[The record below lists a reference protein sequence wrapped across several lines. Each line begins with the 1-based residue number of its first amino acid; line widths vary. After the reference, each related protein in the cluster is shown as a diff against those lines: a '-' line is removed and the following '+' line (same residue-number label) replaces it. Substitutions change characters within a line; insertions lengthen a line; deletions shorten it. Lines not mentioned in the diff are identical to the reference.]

1 MVSMR
6 GLISWYPGIQL
17 TSLLLV
23 VYFSRLGDISWSLPS
38 FGFLLDSLAKLWHLI
53 LCLMALFA
61 PEPQGCIGRC
71 NGAHQRAVSIVGD
84 WLSAQEMVLESG
96 QSSGLQFWLGLLWS
110 LWAQGK
116 SSSIAGHD
124 CFD

>member
-1 MVSMR
+1 MT
-6 GLISWYPGIQL
+6 GLSSWYPGIQL

-23 VYFSRLGDISWSLPS
+23 VYFSRLGDISRSPSS
-38 FGFLLDSLAKLWHLI
+38 FGFLLASLTKLWHVV

-61 PEPQGCIGRC
+61 PEPQGCIARC
-71 NGAHQRAVSIVGD
+71 NGAHQRAGSILGD

-110 LWAQGK
+110 P
-116 SSSIAGHD
+116 SIAGHD
-124 CFD
+124 HFD